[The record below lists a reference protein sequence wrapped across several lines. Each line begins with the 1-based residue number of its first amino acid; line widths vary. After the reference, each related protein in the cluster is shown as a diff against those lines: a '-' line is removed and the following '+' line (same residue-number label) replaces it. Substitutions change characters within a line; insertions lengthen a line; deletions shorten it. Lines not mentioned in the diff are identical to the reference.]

1 MSNWVFSQAAM
12 DVLLERQRQVEIEGW
27 TPEHDDE
34 HREGGLAFAAACYA
48 GHAGAESAILSGTDA
63 DGARFVHRIQEWVRY
78 GWPWGRSWWKPAPNL
93 RRNLV
98 KAGALILAEIERLDR
113 AEEAKA

>member
-1 MSNWVFSQAAM
+1 MAAR
-12 DVLLERQRQVEIEGW
+12 DILAERRRQVEAEGW

-34 HREGGLAFAAACYA
+34 HTNGAMCMAAVCYA
-48 GHAGAESAILSGTDA
+48 EWDHYEHPKGANTD
-63 DGARFVHRIQEWVRY
+63 DLVPIN
-78 GWPWGRSWWKPAPNL
+78 WPWGAAWWKPANR

-113 AEEAKA
+113 MPGNNT